1 MQSIYLDTGRLAG
14 LLIEADIFAS
24 RATTAFADTP
34 ETLIVSDFAATEF
47 ASVVARGTRM
57 NQITESKA
65 LTIFDSF
72 DTWLYLYPESVP
84 ADPADIQAAA
94 AIIRRLDLNI
104 RAPDAIHLA
113 IARRIGASIVT
124 FDHRMADNAPA
135 LGIAVA
141 AV

>member
-1 MQSIYLDTGRLAG
+1 
-14 LLIEADIFAS
+14 
-24 RATTAFADTP
+24 
-34 ETLIVSDFAATEF
+34 
-47 ASVVARGTRM
+47 
-57 NQITESKA
+57 
-65 LTIFDSF
+65 
-72 DTWLYLYPESVP
+72 VP